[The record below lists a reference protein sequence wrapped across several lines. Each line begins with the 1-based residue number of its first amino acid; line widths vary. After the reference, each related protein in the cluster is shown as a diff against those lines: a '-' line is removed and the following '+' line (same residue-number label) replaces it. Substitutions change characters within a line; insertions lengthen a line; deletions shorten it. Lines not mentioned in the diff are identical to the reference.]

1 MLGVGSEILQGLLPN
16 DRPFDPFDLL
26 ANVVGSL
33 GAIGLCGWYHKR
45 MLERRRKAR
54 YGSFAESSPDDV
66 ELGVNHA
73 GEEREAGL
81 GPQESGVMNL
91 EQEVDNWDEN
101 AVDNWDSDDGGED
114 TAHGRS
120 GSGSAAGG
128 HDEHNPPPPYSAHG
142 ESTNTGQKKRSD

>member
-1 MLGVGSEILQGLLPN
+1 
-16 DRPFDPFDLL
+16 
-26 ANVVGSL
+26 
-33 GAIGLCGWYHKR
+33 

-73 GEEREAGL
+73 DEGDAAL
-81 GPQESGVMNL
+81 GPQESGTMNL

-101 AVDNWDSDDGGED
+101 AVDNWDED
-114 TAHGRS
+114 EEEDAAHGRS
-120 GSGSAAGG
+120 GSASAG

-142 ESTNTGQKKRSD
+142 EGSPTGQKKRSD